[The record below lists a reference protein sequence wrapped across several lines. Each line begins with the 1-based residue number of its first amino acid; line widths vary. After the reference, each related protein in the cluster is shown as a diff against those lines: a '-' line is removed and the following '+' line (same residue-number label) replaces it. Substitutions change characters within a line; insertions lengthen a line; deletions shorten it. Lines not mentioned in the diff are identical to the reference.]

1 MKKIFITGASGLL
14 GFNWIKLTKKR
25 FDIYISENKNF
36 IRFKKKKK
44 YNSSLFNKKKLSNF
58 LKNNRINFFIHC
70 AALSNIEF
78 CEENKKKCI
87 KLNVALPILLAKI
100 CKSLKIKFVFISSD
114 HLFRGDNKLYKE
126 TSKTSP
132 KNHYALSKVLAEKG
146 ILKVNK
152 EALIIRTNFYGKS
165 SRYKKSFSDK
175 IFNSLKLNR
184 KIKLFNDVYFTPILI
199 DKLIIVI
206 HKLIEFNKS
215 GIFNITS
222 NQRLSKYKFGLLI
235 AKILKLKFNN
245 IKKIQLEDL
254 KNLTKRPKDMSL
266 SNEKIKK
273 IFPSYYFDI
282 HKNLNELFKN
292 EKNNYN
298 WR

>member
-1 MKKIFITGASGLL
+1 MIF
-14 GFNWIKLTKKR
+14 R
-25 FDIYISENKNF
+25 
-36 IRFKKKKK
+36 
-44 YNSSLFNKKKLSNF
+44 SN
-58 LKNNRINFFIHC
+58 
-70 AALSNIEF
+70 
-78 CEENKKKCI
+78 
-87 KLNVALPILLAKI
+87 
-100 CKSLKIKFVFISSD
+100 
-114 HLFRGDNKLYKE
+114 
-126 TSKTSP
+126 
-132 KNHYALSKVLAEKG
+132 SKVLAEKG

-184 KIKLFNDVYFTPILI
+184 KIKLFNNVYFTPILI

-266 SNEKIKK
+266 SNEKVKK